1 MPKLD
6 TKDNPDTDK
15 LRKLLASMIENQLLE
30 LPHNVCKI
38 KEKDTIESVLPEI
51 SKTETLVI
59 NKIQMAPEKNSR

>member
-30 LPHNVCKI
+30 RILLKVFSQKYQ
-38 KEKDTIESVLPEI
+38 KQKLS
-51 SKTETLVI
+51 
-59 NKIQMAPEKNSR
+59 